1 MIRRAVVFQN
11 SSINVDQQ
19 TCGDVGRK
27 IDKYLSF
34 GPHGRSTTTES
45 GFIDDCVLP
54 VDVV

>member
-19 TCGDVGRK
+19 ICGDVGRK